1 MKGLAGKVVLV
12 TGAAGAGIGQ
22 ATARR
27 CAEEGCTV
35 VVTDIHTRRTEQVT
49 HELAA
54 DYGSRVLGFV
64 MDIADR
70 KQVDDVFAKVVDRC
84 GRLDVLVNN
93 AAINILE
100 GVAELRPADWDRVVD
115 VDLSAIYYC
124 MHKALPIMIAQKSGC
139 IINVSSVAAW
149 GSGKAEAAYSACK
162 AAMLSLTRS
171 VAADYGSAG
180 IRCNVVAPGSRCRRS
195 CSAAHWPAAPPRCA
209 RGANRLAR
217 ALLSG
222 PHAAPCSATVA
233 EAKGRTLSSPAIHRS
248 VPVLR
253 PPAGCKCETG
263 RPIPPA
269 GCNQAAKGKAGAGW
283 EDTGPARLT
292 ARGLMSGGQL
302 DHSAQLAAAR
312 CEKFT
317 RPAVALGAL

>member
-49 HELAA
+49 RELAA
-54 DYGSRVLGFV
+54 DYGSRVQGFV

-84 GRLDVLVNN
+84 GRLDVLVNY

-100 GVAELRPADWDRVVD
+100 GVAELQPADWDRVVD

-180 IRCNVVAPGSRCRRS
+180 IRCNVVAPGLIRS
-195 CSAAHWPAAPPRCA
+195 AFV
-209 RGANRLAR
+209 NRYLDRYQQLAQ
-217 ALLSG
+217 
-222 PHAAPCSATVA
+222 
-233 EAKGRTLSSPAIHRS
+233 SSPAGRVGEPSEVAATIAFLAS
-248 VPVLR
+248 EEAPYITGESINISGGLYLR
-253 PPAGCKCETG
+253 P
-263 RPIPPA
+263 
-269 GCNQAAKGKAGAGW
+269 
-283 EDTGPARLT
+283 
-292 ARGLMSGGQL
+292 
-302 DHSAQLAAAR
+302 
-312 CEKFT
+312 
-317 RPAVALGAL
+317 